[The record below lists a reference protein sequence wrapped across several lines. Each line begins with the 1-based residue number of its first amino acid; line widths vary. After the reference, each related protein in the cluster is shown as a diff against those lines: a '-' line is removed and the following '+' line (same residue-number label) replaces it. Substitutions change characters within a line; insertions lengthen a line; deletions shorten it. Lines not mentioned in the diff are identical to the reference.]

1 MNMSKI
7 IEVVKGLR
15 NLEKVGKTSAADI
28 TDAEIQL
35 RLNFAEEYKEYLAE
49 FGAISANG
57 MELTGIISVEYC
69 NVVSATMQERK
80 LNPKTPHTMY
90 VVENTYVDGI
100 VVWQDSNGLIYQTSP
115 GSAPIQIAVSLAD
128 YISNRT
134 K

>member
-1 MNMSKI
+1 MSKI

-15 NLEKVGKTSAADI
+15 NLEKVGKISVADI

-57 MELTGIISVEYC
+57 IELTGIISVEYC
-69 NVVSATMQERK
+69 NVVSATIQEWK
-80 LNPKTPHTMY
+80 LNPKIPHTMY
-90 VVENTYVDGI
+90 VVENTYIDGI
-100 VVWQDSNGLIYQTSP
+100 VVWQDNNGLIYQTSP
-115 GSAPIQIAVSLAD
+115 GSAPNQIAVSLAD
-128 YISNRT
+128 YISKRT

>member
-1 MNMSKI
+1 MSKI
-7 IEVVKGLR
+7 IEVIRGLR
-15 NLEKVGKTSAADI
+15 NLEKVGKTSVADI

-57 MELTGIISVEYC
+57 IELTGIISVEYC
-69 NVVSATMQERK
+69 NVVSTTIQEWK

-90 VVENTYVDGI
+90 VVENTYIDGI
-100 VVWQDSNGLIYQTSP
+100 VVWQDTNGLIYQSSP
-115 GSAPIQIAVSLAD
+115 NTEPKQIAKSLAE
-128 YISNRT
+128 YILSRT